1 MVYSKE
7 LLVNVFVNRFIEG
20 NCTVEQVE
28 AMEVLANKFY
38 DEVGRDKF
46 RVYAQVTPEAIRNY
60 NATYC

>member
-1 MVYSKE
+1 MYSKE
-7 LLVNVFVNRFIEG
+7 LLVNVFVDRFIRG

-28 AMEVLANKFY
+28 EMERIANRFY

-60 NATYC
+60 NANV